1 MAGRRKTVKVLVKQH
16 WADTPHIR
24 KRCNHVEG
32 SVSEELEEEVEDKT
46 NYAHQPHQ
54 QENNHPCYKRKYMLY
69 TIPNTIPDHPG
80 NEASEQPTPYKVSYL
95 VT

>member
-46 NYAHQPHQ
+46 NHAHQPHQ
-54 QENNHPCYKRKYMLY
+54 QEDNHPCYKRKTCCTQFQTQFQ
-69 TIPNTIPDHPG
+69 TILRMRP
-80 NEASEQPTPYKVSYL
+80 VSNLPHTKYPIW
-95 VT
+95 

>member
-1 MAGRRKTVKVLVKQH
+1 M
-16 WADTPHIR
+16 
-24 KRCNHVEG
+24 EG

-54 QENNHPCYKRKYMLY
+54 QEDNHPCYKRKDTLY
-69 TIPNTIPDHPG
+69 TILNTSTDHPE